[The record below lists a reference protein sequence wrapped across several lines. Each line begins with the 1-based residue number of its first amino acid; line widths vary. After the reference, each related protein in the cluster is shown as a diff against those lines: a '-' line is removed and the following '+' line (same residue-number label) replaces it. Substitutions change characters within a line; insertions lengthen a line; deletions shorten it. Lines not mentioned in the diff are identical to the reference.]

1 MSKKERLIS
10 TLNSTHMSKRI
21 TINQM
26 VKEIFFDATKGKRTL
41 ENFVDGMT
49 VIERLRYYFYR
60 SYFEEAYSAWL
71 AGNKTSKQIM
81 AQIADSLG
89 NWTMN
94 EEARRMRKTILE
106 LI

>member
-1 MSKKERLIS
+1 
-10 TLNSTHMSKRI
+10 MSKRI

-71 AGNKTSKQIM
+71 TGNKTSKQIM
-81 AQIADSLG
+81 AQIAESLG
-89 NWTMN
+89 SWTMN

>member
-1 MSKKERLIS
+1 
-10 TLNSTHMSKRI
+10 MSKRI

-26 VKEIFFDATKGKRTL
+26 VREIFFDATNGKRTS

-94 EEARRMRKTILE
+94 EEAKRMRCTILK

>member
-1 MSKKERLIS
+1 
-10 TLNSTHMSKRI
+10 MSKRI

>member
-1 MSKKERLIS
+1 
-10 TLNSTHMSKRI
+10 MSKRI

-26 VKEIFFDATKGKRTL
+26 VREIFFDATNGKRTS

-71 AGNKTSKQIM
+71 AGSKISKQIM
-81 AQIADSLG
+81 SQIADSLG

-94 EEARRMRKTILE
+94 EEAKRMRCTILK

>member
-1 MSKKERLIS
+1 
-10 TLNSTHMSKRI
+10 MSKRI

-26 VKEIFFDATKGKRTL
+26 VKEIFFDATNGKRTAD
-41 ENFVDGMT
+41 NFVDGMT

-60 SYFEEAYSAWL
+60 SYFDELYAAWL

-81 AQIADSLG
+81 SQIADSLG

-94 EEARRMRKTILE
+94 EEACRMRKTILE

>member
-1 MSKKERLIS
+1 
-10 TLNSTHMSKRI
+10 MSKRI

-26 VKEIFFDATKGKRTL
+26 VKEIFFDATNGKRTS

-81 AQIADSLG
+81 AQIAESLRS
-89 NWTMN
+89 WTMD
-94 EEARRMRKTILE
+94 EEACRMRKTILE